1 MIKQK
6 LGTLFLVKY
15 LILTIIVATLGG
27 PSAPIVY
34 VAGDGSRDF

>member
-1 MIKQK
+1 MIKRK
-6 LGTLFLVKY
+6 LGTLFLVEC
-15 LILTIIVATLGG
+15 LILTTVLAALGG